1 MRHFLLIYYAVAV
14 FSGLVGIAV
23 VALMVFQNL
32 RKLSLVYGVFVGAFS
47 FLLVNIL
54 CQYYGYFIL
63 GEVETPEKLWWMTLL
78 IFVSKSLF
86 LLGFGLVMVFL
97 FSDRWWGDV
106 IGGIEFFFAITGLIV
121 AFVFALL
128 GFSSERLRLLLFF
141 DQWVWGI
148 LLVVFLGSTI
158 LFLWFRTLSDVPTLL
173 SQIIRLL
180 LGLTLV
186 FLPLFLVDNLWELFQ
201 VKLGLLPR
209 CFNFSPL
216 YYVIW
221 NFLTFC
227 YMVRFLAEKSLWL
240 SELVRPIP
248 SCVGGMS
255 FSRREREI
263 ISLLL
268 RGEDNA
274 TIAGKL
280 YISEHT
286 VRNYISKLYEKTFT
300 SNRVQLVQKLM
311 QEIEK
316 EMKKS

>member
-23 VALMVFQNL
+23 VVLMVLQNL

-47 FLLVNIL
+47 LLLVNIL
-54 CQYYGYFIL
+54 LQYYGYFIL
-63 GEVETPEKLWWMTLL
+63 NELETPEKLWWMTLL

-86 LLGFGLVMVFL
+86 FLGFGLIMVFL
-97 FSDRWWGDV
+97 FSGQWWGYV
-106 IGGIEFFFAITGLIV
+106 MGGIEFFFAGTGLIV
-121 AFVFALL
+121 ALVFALL
-128 GFSSERLRLLLFF
+128 RFSPERLRLLLFF

-186 FLPLFLVDNLWELFQ
+186 FLPLFVVDNLWELFQ
-201 VKLGLLPR
+201 VELGILPR

-216 YYVIW
+216 YYIIW
-221 NFLTFC
+221 NFLTFF
-227 YMVRFLAEKSLWL
+227 YIVRFLAEKSFWIF
-240 SELVRPIP
+240 ELVRPIP
-248 SCVGGMS
+248 SCVGGVS
-255 FSRREREI
+255 FSQREREI

-268 RGEDNA
+268 KGEDNA
-274 TIAGKL
+274 SIARKL
-280 YISEHT
+280 YITEHT
-286 VRNYISKLYEKTFT
+286 VRNYISKLYQKTLT

-311 QEIEK
+311 QEIEQ
-316 EMKKS
+316 EMKKT